1 MKFLVTGGLGFT
13 GSALVRFLIDKGH
26 SVVSLDTQ
34 KGLYY
39 DEFTKKGVEIFLGSV
54 TDRET
59 VKKCLQGVDGV
70 FHLAAAFRKINVP
83 QKVYWD
89 VNVEGTRLL
98 CEEALKIPTL
108 KKFVYCSTQG
118 VHGDVKILPGDE
130 KSPIACEDYYQY
142 TKWEGEKVVTEFVAK
157 GLKSVIIRP
166 MAIYGPG
173 DPERFFHLFK
183 FARKGHFFMFG
194 NGKAFYH
201 PLYIDNLVDSFWL
214 AFESDKTN
222 AEPYLIGDNEYFPI
236 KELVKM
242 IGESMGIQVKIIHF
256 PFWPIYLLA
265 CLVELV
271 CVPLKIPPP
280 IFRRR
285 VEWFKQNR
293 GFSISKAKKE
303 LGYSPKVDIREGLK
317 KTGEWYLSNGYL
329 K

>member
-13 GSALVRFLIDKGH
+13 GSALVRFLIEKGH

-39 DEFTKKGVEIFLGSV
+39 DEFSKKGVEIVLGSV

-59 VKKCLQGVDGV
+59 VKKCLQQVDGV

-98 CEEALKIPTL
+98 CEEALKISTL

-118 VHGDVKILPGDE
+118 VHGDVKIIPGDE
-130 KSPIACEDYYQY
+130 KSPIACEDYYQF

-183 FARKGHFFMFG
+183 FARKGRFFMFG

-214 AFESDKTN
+214 AFDSDKTN
-222 AEPYLIGDNEYFPI
+222 AEPYLIGDNEYYPI
-236 KELVKM
+236 KDLVKM
-242 IGESMGIQVKIIHF
+242 IGESMGINVKIIHF
-256 PFWPIYLLA
+256 PFWPLYLLA
-265 CLVELV
+265 ALVEMV
-271 CVPLKIPPP
+271 CVPFKIPPP
-280 IFRRR
+280 LFRRR

-293 GFSISKAKKE
+293 GFSIAKAKKE
-303 LGYSPKVDIREGLK
+303 LGYNPRVGIREGLK